1 MKLDALCTLERE
13 LDRGG
18 ERRIEKKETVYDLR
32 VPRLSFMVVLPR
44 QIKTGLILHVDVTSI
59 KRKKSILKTVEIVV
73 MNSFISWRDGYTGF
87 AIEGYNLKNTTYI
100 WGSQIGLFFPFVF
113 VAIGPD
119 WPIFFR
125 PKYSSL
131 FPFTLRES
139 KSQAL
144 AAAAAS
150 SSPSPAAG
158 RRHRRRSEPDRQPP
172 ASSLSRVSKPPKRWC
187 RRPVFLRR
195 YH

>member
-73 MNSFISWRDGYTGF
+73 MNSFIS
-87 AIEGYNLKNTTYI
+87 
-100 WGSQIGLFFPFVF
+100 
-113 VAIGPD
+113 
-119 WPIFFR
+119 
-125 PKYSSL
+125 
-131 FPFTLRES
+131 
-139 KSQAL
+139 
-144 AAAAAS
+144 
-150 SSPSPAAG
+150 
-158 RRHRRRSEPDRQPP
+158 
-172 ASSLSRVSKPPKRWC
+172 
-187 RRPVFLRR
+187 
-195 YH
+195 